1 MTSNNLIITKQ
12 INCDPIKL
20 NNNIENMKQ
29 LYNVNI
35 NCFNRQEPEKI
46 NQMKLDDKYKLSLR
60 TCNNS
65 GKDCLINPQSSE
77 INLQT
82 IDISNS
88 NINKKLKT

>member
-1 MTSNNLIITKQ
+1 
-12 INCDPIKL
+12 
-20 NNNIENMKQ
+20 
-29 LYNVNI
+29 
-35 NCFNRQEPEKI
+35 
-46 NQMKLDDKYKLSLR
+46 MKLDDKYKLSLR

-88 NINKKLKT
+88 NMNKKLKT